1 MAGIWHDEG
10 ENNILD
16 AYFKGANRPAAWY
29 LGLYTNAVALGEA
42 DTLASVVE
50 VAGNGYARQQLA
62 DADWALTADHVTGTQ
77 EIFTASGG
85 AWTDVYGWFLTD
97 GTRLIASEH
106 FAGGPYTIQNGQSI
120 KVTPTITAL

>member
-29 LGLYTNAVALGEA
+29 LGLYMNATALAEDA
-42 DTLASVVE
+42 TLASISE
-50 VAGNGYARQQLA
+50 VSGNGYARQQLA
-62 DADWALTADHVTGTQ
+62 DADWTLTNDHVTGAQQT
-77 EIFTASGG
+77 FTASGG
-85 AWTDVYGWFLTD
+85 SWSNVYGWFLTD
-97 GTRLIASEH
+97 GTKLIASEH

-120 KVTPTITAL
+120 KVTPTITAS